1 MEIYLKLEIFLNRKE
16 KMNNILDGKA
26 LAKEI
31 KDELAS
37 EIEKIKL
44 KYNKKPGLAIILVG
58 EDAASKIY
66 VNSKIKGSKALGI
79 ESFSYLYNENT
90 SEEEILKK
98 IDELN
103 MDENIN
109 GILVQLPLPKH
120 IDEKKIIDRIALSKD
135 VDGFKPENLGKLFLN
150 DSSALISCTPAG
162 IMKIFDK
169 YNIDLSGKDLVIIGR
184 SNIVGKPLAGLC
196 INRSAT
202 VTVCHSRTKD
212 LKEKTKN
219 ADIII
224 VAVGKSKFL
233 TPDMVKEDAII
244 IDVGINRIDGKLTGD
259 VDFENLVKKAKY
271 ITPVPGGVGPMTV
284 AMLFYNTVKA
294 FKIKNNI

>member
-1 MEIYLKLEIFLNRKE
+1 
-16 KMNNILDGKA
+16 MNNILDGKA

-135 VDGFKPENLGKLFLN
+135 VDG
-150 DSSALISCTPAG
+150 
-162 IMKIFDK
+162 
-169 YNIDLSGKDLVIIGR
+169 
-184 SNIVGKPLAGLC
+184 
-196 INRSAT
+196 
-202 VTVCHSRTKD
+202 
-212 LKEKTKN
+212 
-219 ADIII
+219 
-224 VAVGKSKFL
+224 
-233 TPDMVKEDAII
+233 
-244 IDVGINRIDGKLTGD
+244 
-259 VDFENLVKKAKY
+259 
-271 ITPVPGGVGPMTV
+271 
-284 AMLFYNTVKA
+284 
-294 FKIKNNI
+294 